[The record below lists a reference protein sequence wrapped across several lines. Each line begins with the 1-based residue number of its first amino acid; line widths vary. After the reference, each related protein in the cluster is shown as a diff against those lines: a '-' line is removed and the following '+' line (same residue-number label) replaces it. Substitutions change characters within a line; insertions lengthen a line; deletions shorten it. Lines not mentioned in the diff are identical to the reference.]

1 MFISPYSYRA
11 SAILNRSI
19 SWRILS
25 CNLSSLSWAFS
36 AEISSCFMFSPTAS
50 NSSSTAFNFDPANS
64 ARSTALLSSSSW
76 TPHLRVIS
84 SSFCS
89 LSEAILVVSL
99 KFLSASSISTSL
111 FMDLFSKYLT
121 FFKIPSASLEAI
133 ANLVTVSAKA
143 VSAFFGFLLH
153 QHDTSRQGTDIFLS
167 GLVHFFLFFKS
178 SQSLGQFVIGFIK
191 IHLISLD
198 FLAQIPDVAII
209 LITSG
214 IGFPGITFE
223 FGDGGKETISLT
235 LERLHLL
242 PDSIHGVLN
251 LVVFSELK

>member
-25 CNLSSLSWAFS
+25 CNFSSLSCAFS

-50 NSSSTAFNFDPANS
+50 NSSSTAFNLVAARS
-64 ARSTALLSSSSW
+64 ARSLALLSSSSW
-76 TPHLRVIS
+76 TPHFLVIS

-99 KFLSASSISTSL
+99 KVFDFFQNTISLLGSHSQFGDSFSQSSIG
-111 FMDLFSKYLT
+111 
-121 FFKIPSASLEAI
+121 
-133 ANLVTVSAKA
+133 
-143 VSAFFGFLLH
+143 FFGFFLH

-178 SQSLGQFVIGFIK
+178 GQSLGQFVIGFIK
-191 IHLISLD
+191 INLISLD
-198 FLAQIPDVAII
+198 FLAQISDVAII
-209 LITSG
+209 LIASG
-214 IGFPGITFE
+214 IGFPSITFE

-242 PDSIHGVLN
+242 PDSIHGVLY